1 MSRLRSR
8 RRRRSPRRRWRPPA
22 SSRSRRKRK
31 RLPRSR
37 RLPRVKRRPRRM
49 LPRRAPRDRTSRLRL
64 VRSFFKTDERD
75 EGGSIRSPFVVGLGN
90 PGRSY
95 ERTRHNAGYLVAD
108 ELAKRHDGFWRK
120 RKKTEAAPVSLGL
133 KDATLLK
140 PTMFMNNAGSA
151 VSDYRPENLI
161 VVHDDLDL
169 EAGTV
174 RVKVGGGAGGHNG
187 LRSIIDRLGNDFVR
201 VRVGIGRPP
210 AGVTVTDYVLSR
222 MDSVVKDAI
231 PKAAMNRFNVRV

>member
-1 MSRLRSR
+1 MN
-8 RRRRSPRRRWRPPA
+8 
-22 SSRSRRKRK
+22 
-31 RLPRSR
+31 
-37 RLPRVKRRPRRM
+37 
-49 LPRRAPRDRTSRLRL
+49 RLRL
-64 VRSFFKTDERD
+64 VRSFFKREERD
-75 EGGSIRSPFVVGLGN
+75 DGGPTRSPVVVGLGN

-108 ELAKRHDGFWRK
+108 ELAKRHGGSWR
-120 RKKTEAAPVSLGL
+120 RKKRSEAAPVSLGL
-133 KDATLLK
+133 KNITILK
-140 PTMFMNNAGSA
+140 PTTFMNNSGSA
-151 VSDYRPENLI
+151 VSNYSPEDLI

-187 LRSIIDRLGNDFVR
+187 LRSIIQSLGNDFVR
-201 VRVGIGRPP
+201 VRIGIGRQP

-231 PKAAMNRFNVRV
+231 PRAADAVEFVIEEGPEAAMNRFNVRA